1 MASKLK
7 KQNSNSLSKK
17 VKTGIAGFD
26 EITNGG
32 IPKNR
37 PTILLGNTGCGKTV
51 MSMEFLIHGARNYGE
66 SGVFMTFEET
76 IPELTSDMET
86 FHFNLQA
93 LIKTK
98 QLYVD
103 YLDLDKSQ
111 IIEAGQYNLDGLF
124 VRLQQAIKVNNAK
137 RIVLDSLDAL
147 FYRFDDNVMRQ
158 EINRLFKWLKEK
170 KITAIITS
178 EIENGYFVKNGIE
191 QYVADCVIALD
202 NRVIN
207 QTTTRRL
214 RIIKM
219 RGSSHGI
226 NEYPFIITEKGIS
239 VLPLMSELANQNQSS
254 TRISSGIKGLD
265 DMLNGKGFF
274 EGSSILVSGSAGTGK
289 TSVAVSFINSIS
301 KKNIPGLY
309 CAFEE
314 SVSQITRNM
323 RSIGF
328 NIEPHIKSGIL
339 KVYSSRPTI
348 QNLELHLISIQKLIE
363 EFNPKVIV
371 LDPITNLMSEGV
383 NSEIRQMLANFVD
396 YLKGRNITTL
406 FTAAITLESIKNSVS
421 DEGISAMMDTWI
433 LLREIES
440 NSERNRGIYVLK
452 SRGMNHSAQVRE
464 FVITENGIDILAIYT
479 SSEGILT
486 GTAKLR
492 NIQNEKEKNKLSQQG
507 LEHERIKIEI
517 KRKIM
522 EEKIDQLEKKFESEV
537 QTLKQS
543 IIDNDLREKTTE
555 ANDLEIITQRSR
567 IGNSGGISKN
577 GTK

>member
-1 MASKLK
+1 MDSK
-7 KQNSNSLSKK
+7 SKK
-17 VKTGIAGFD
+17 SKSNPGSKKAKTGITGFD

-37 PTILLGNTGCGKTV
+37 PTIILGNTGCGKTV
-51 MSMEFLIHGARNYGE
+51 MSMEFLINGARKFKE
-66 SGVFMTFEET
+66 AGVFMTFEET
-76 IPELTSDMET
+76 VEELTSDMET
-86 FHFNLQA
+86 FRLDLDG
-93 LIKTK
+93 LIKNK
-98 QLYVD
+98 QIYIE

-111 IIEAGQYNLDGLF
+111 IIEAGNYNLEGLF
-124 VRLQQAIKVNNAK
+124 VRLQHAIKINNAK

-147 FYRFDDNVMRQ
+147 FYRYDDKMIRQ
-158 EINRLFKWLKEK
+158 EVNRLFKWLKDK

-207 QTTTRRL
+207 QITTRRL
-214 RIIKM
+214 RIVKM
-219 RGSSHGI
+219 RGSNHGI
-226 NEYPFIITEKGIS
+226 NEYPFIITENGIS
-239 VLPLMSELANQNQSS
+239 VLPLMSELATQNLSS
-254 TRISSGIKGLD
+254 SLISTGIKGLD

-289 TSVAVSFINSIS
+289 TSIAVSFINSIS

-328 NIEPHIKSGIL
+328 NIEPYIKSGIL
-339 KVYSSRPTI
+339 KIYSSRPTI
-348 QNLELHLISIQKLIE
+348 QNLELHLISIQKIIE
-363 EFNPKVIV
+363 EFSPKIIV

-396 YLKGRNITTL
+396 YLKGRNVTTL
-406 FTAAITLESIKNSVS
+406 FTAAITLESIKSSIS

-433 LLREIES
+433 LLREIET

-452 SRGMNHSAQVRE
+452 SRGMKHSAQVRE
-464 FVITENGIDILAIYT
+464 FVITSKGIDILPIYT
-479 SSEGILT
+479 STEGILT
-486 GTAKLR
+486 GSAKLE
-492 NIQNEKEKNKLSQQG
+492 NTQSEKEKSKIQEQELDI
-507 LEHERIKIEI
+507 ERYKIEV

-522 EEKIDQLEKKFESEV
+522 EEQIAQLERKFESEV
-537 QTLKQS
+537 QTLKQA
-543 IIDNDLREKTTE
+543 IIENEIKEKTIE
-555 ANDLEIITQRSR
+555 QNELEIINLRSR
-567 IGNSGGISKN
+567 MGGGAIPTN
-577 GTK
+577 GKK